1 MYLSI
6 VQTNPSTNCPLSGLI
21 HIIPHNCRHSRTRP
35 SGSRVVSS
43 QQGDG
48 GGSTSVNPNTN
59 ITTPQEAASV
69 PSNAIVVVDPP
80 APVQKTQEQ
89 EIIDLLSITLS
100 TSITAPETP
109 HQGPSSSTS
118 SSTQGSIPNGPQ
130 AYGGSQDQ
138 TFTSNTYIAP
148 WAQPQPQPQP
158 QPQHNMG
165 SYLQPQSHYYNGQ
178 LQHQVQLQ
186 PQVPQY
192 STAYPPPPWAATP
205 GYFSNPNLNPSF
217 RSTYAYPT
225 LQQQSTSTST
235 NIFSQGM
242 GMSQQQVN
250 SVVPATGNNVLALN
264 GDAAV
269 IPSAANRN
277 VAAPPTG
284 QKPFVPSYRLFEDL
298 NVLPNSSPSLNGSML
313 KGK

>member
-6 VQTNPSTNCPLSGLI
+6 VQTNPSTNYPLSGLI
-21 HIIPHNCRHSRTRP
+21 HIIPDNCRHSRTRP

-48 GGSTSVNPNTN
+48 GGSTSVNPSTN
-59 ITTPQEAASV
+59 IATPQEAASV
-69 PSNAIVVVDPP
+69 PSNAIVVVDPPAP

-100 TSITAPETP
+100 TSIAAPETTP
-109 HQGPSSSTS
+109 HQGPSSST
-118 SSTQGSIPNGPQ
+118 QGSNPNGPQ

-138 TFTSNTYIAP
+138 TFMSNTYVAP
-148 WAQPQPQPQP
+148 WAQPHQP

-165 SYLQPQSHYYNGQ
+165 SYLLQPQSHYYNGQ
-178 LQHQVQLQ
+178 PQHQVQLQ

-205 GYFSNPNLNPSF
+205 GYFSNPNPNPSF

-242 GMSQQQVN
+242 GMPQQQVN
-250 SVVPATGNNVLALN
+250 SVVPATGKNVLALN

-277 VAAPPTG
+277 VAAPPAG